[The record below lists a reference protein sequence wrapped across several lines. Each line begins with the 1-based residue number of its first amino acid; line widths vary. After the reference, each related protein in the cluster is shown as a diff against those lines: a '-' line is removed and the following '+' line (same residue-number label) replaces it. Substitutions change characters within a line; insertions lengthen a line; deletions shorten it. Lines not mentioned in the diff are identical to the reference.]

1 MHPSILKVVLLG
13 YMTNFGTGAE
23 NIQYK
28 ARISYSSRK
37 WQSTEHTHTHTQW
50 WYAKGILVPTEL
62 IAKAGTIWENKYWLI
77 TQSMKKYL
85 WVSADINDWINKC
98 GRRDTFL
105 RQKSYKWWNRYS
117 ILKDINRKS
126 LLTHCVLLLET
137 FFLIVQKEE
146 KREE

>member
-1 MHPSILKVVLLG
+1 MDIWLILGLGQKIYNTKLG
-13 YMTNFGTGAE
+13 YLIVPE
-23 NIQYK
+23 SDKVLNI
-28 ARISYSSRK
+28 
-37 WQSTEHTHTHTQW
+37 HTHTQW